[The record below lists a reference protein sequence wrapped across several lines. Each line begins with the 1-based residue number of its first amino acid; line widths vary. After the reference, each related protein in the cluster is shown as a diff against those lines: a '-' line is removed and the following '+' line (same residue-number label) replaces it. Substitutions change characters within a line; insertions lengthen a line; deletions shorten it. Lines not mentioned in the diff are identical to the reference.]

1 MVTFGRSWIGVERV
15 QIANM
20 LIDRLLPLRMAGGE
34 MVLYACERVCRA
46 GNGAERSLIADMPE
60 NPSINLPDSLARSG
74 RLADPSGSAA
84 KMTKVSWYPV
94 RVLFGKIN
102 LVKRTLDDIDVE
114 YFYPTHVIEKN
125 MKYVEEPLVR
135 SLIFIKTT
143 PAGLREIKARYSSS
157 LIPYY
162 DYTREDG
169 TKPPVTVPEAQMD
182 MFIKLCHM
190 KEAGLEYLGEDEPK
204 YHMGD
209 RVRVTDG
216 IFKGFEGHIKR
227 IRHDRKL
234 IVTIEGV
241 AAFATRFIPPSMLE
255 KVE

>member
-1 MVTFGRSWIGVERV
+1 MIEKKR
-15 QIANM
+15 NK
-20 LIDRLLPLRMAGGE
+20 L
-34 MVLYACERVCRA
+34 
-46 GNGAERSLIADMPE
+46 N
-60 NPSINLPDSLARSG
+60 
-74 RLADPSGSAA
+74 
-84 KMTKVSWYPV
+84 WYPV
-94 RVLFGKIN
+94 RALYGKAGA
-102 LVKRTLDDIDVE
+102 VKGTLDEADAE
-114 YFYPTHVIEKN
+114 YFYPTHIVEKD

-135 SLIFIKTT
+135 SLMFIRTT
-143 PAGLREIKARYSSS
+143 PAGLREIKSRYSTS

-162 DYTREDG
+162 DHTKEDG
-169 TKPPVTVPEAQMD
+169 TRPLVVVPDSQME
-182 MFIKLCHM
+182 MFMRLCRM
-190 KEAGLEYLGEDEPK
+190 KEAGLQYLGEDEPK
-204 YHMGD
+204 YHQGD